1 MCYNIHLKGVDAVK
15 KRILLLYL
23 AILAVL
29 LLSGCARTID
39 ELYSPPK
46 RSEEYS
52 RLQSA
57 IDIAMAGL
65 EYSAPL
71 TGENQQAVQMADLD
85 GDGVEEYLV
94 FARGNSEK
102 PMQILIFTQQDDGN
116 VEITEV
122 ITSNGS
128 AFEQVQYED
137 IDGKPGLELVVGR
150 QVSDQLMGSV
160 AVYSFSS
167 GRSERL
173 LNAGYSR
180 LLTMDLGGS
189 EQKELL
195 LIQRGEFD
203 QANAI
208 AVMYRYRSKTMVRS
222 VEVELS
228 RPANSVKRI
237 TAGKLQCGSLAVYVS
252 SSTEESAIQTDI
264 LTLQDDRL
272 VKIDVTDPQESVV
285 QMLSNYYIYA
295 DDVDEDGIVEI
306 PNLIPVRPVASVWN
320 VEEQYVIRWF
330 SVDRNGE
337 QTDKLYS
344 FHNISDGWYLELDSS
359 WTRQITVNQVGSTYV
374 FNLWDDGFGET
385 TPGFVIYALSGSD
398 RETQA
403 TENGR
408 LVLSSSA
415 DVIYAAR
422 LESDLSDYG
431 IDEEYLKRNFHV
443 IHEKWKSGE
452 M

>member
-1 MCYNIHLKGVDAVK
+1 MK
-15 KRILLLYL
+15 KRILLLCGML
-23 AILAVL
+23 LTVL
-29 LLSGCARTID
+29 LLGGCARTID

-71 TGENQQAVQMADLD
+71 TGENQQAVQMADLS

-94 FARGNSEK
+94 FARGTSDK
-102 PMQILIFTQQDDGN
+102 PMQILIFTQKEDGN
-116 VEITEV
+116 VEISEV
-122 ITSNGS
+122 ISSNGS
-128 AFEQVQYED
+128 AFELVQYED

-167 GRSERL
+167 GRAERL
-173 LNAGYSR
+173 VNAGYSK

-195 LIQRGEFD
+195 LVQRGESD

-208 AVMYRYRSKTMVRS
+208 AVLYRYRNKSMMRS

-228 RPANSVKRI
+228 RPSGSIKQVS
-237 TAGKLQCGSLAVYVS
+237 AGKLQCGTPAVYVS
-252 SSTEESAIQTDI
+252 SSTGDSAIRTDI
-264 LTLQDDRL
+264 LALNGDRL
-272 VKIDVTDPQESVV
+272 AKIQIMDSQEEYV
-285 QMLSNYYIYA
+285 QTLGNYYVYA
-295 DDVDEDGIVEI
+295 DDVDEDGVVEI
-306 PNLIPVRPVASVWN
+306 PSLIPVRSMATSWSVEVQN
-320 VEEQYVIRWF
+320 LIRWY
-330 SVDRNGE
+330 SVDLSGVRTE
-337 QTDKLYS
+337 KLHS
-344 FHNISDGWYLELDSS
+344 FHNFSDGWFLQLDSR
-359 WTRQITVNQVGSTYV
+359 WTDRVTVNQVGSTYA
-374 FNLWDDGFGET
+374 FYMWDEKFTET
-385 TPGFVIYALSGSD
+385 HPAFTVYALSGSD

-403 TENGR
+403 TEDGR
-408 LVLSSSA
+408 FVLYGSE

-422 LESDLSDYG
+422 LETDLTEFG
-431 IDEEYLKRNFHV
+431 IDKQYLTDNFHM
-443 IHEKWKSGE
+443 IHQEWKSGE

>member
-1 MCYNIHLKGVDAVK
+1 MK
-15 KRILLLYL
+15 KRILLLCAALL
-23 AILAVL
+23 AAL

-65 EYSAPL
+65 NYSAPL
-71 TGENQQAVQMADLD
+71 TGENQQAVQMADLN

-94 FARGNSEK
+94 FAKGNSDK
-102 PMQILIFTQQDDGN
+102 PMQILIFDQKEDGN
-116 VEITEV
+116 VEISEV
-122 ITSNGS
+122 VTSNGS
-128 AFEQVQYED
+128 AFELVQYED

-160 AVYSFSS
+160 SVYSFSS
-167 GRSERL
+167 GRAERL
-173 LNAGYSR
+173 VNAGYSK
-180 LLTMDLGGS
+180 LLTLDLGGS

-195 LIQRGEFD
+195 LVQRGESD

-208 AVMYRYRSKTMVRS
+208 AVLYRYRNKSMVRS

-228 RPANSVKRI
+228 SPVSSVKRVSP
-237 TAGKLQCGSLAVYVS
+237 GKLQCGTPAVYVS
-252 SSTEESAIQTDI
+252 STTEESAVRTDI
-264 LTLQDDRL
+264 LALNDDRL
-272 VKIDVTDPQESVV
+272 ARIRVVDPLENYVHT
-285 QMLSNYYIYA
+285 LANYYVYA
-295 DDVDEDGIVEI
+295 DDVDEDGVMEI
-306 PNLIPVRPVASVWN
+306 PSLIPVRPVPSDWSE
-320 VEEQYVIRWF
+320 EEQYVIRWY
-330 SVDRNGE
+330 SADHSGA

-344 FHNISDGWYLELDSS
+344 FHNFADGWYLELDSA
-359 WTRQITVNQVGSTYV
+359 WIGQISVNQVGSTYV
-374 FNLWDDGFGET
+374 FYMWDEGHEVPSAAFT
-385 TPGFVIYALSGSD
+385 IYALSGSD

-403 TENGR
+403 TEDGR
-408 LVLSSSA
+408 FVLHTSP

-422 LESDLSDYG
+422 LETDQMDYG
-431 IDEEYLKRNFHV
+431 IHEDDLKSSFHL
-443 IHEKWKSGE
+443 IHKDWKSGE

>member
-1 MCYNIHLKGVDAVK
+1 VK
-15 KRILLLYL
+15 KRMMLLCTAMLS
-23 AILAVL
+23 AL

-65 EYSAPL
+65 DYSAPL
-71 TGENQQAVQMADLD
+71 TGEKQQAVQMADLD

-94 FARGNSEK
+94 FAKGNSDK
-102 PMQILIFTQQDDGN
+102 PMQILIFSQEENGN
-116 VEITEV
+116 VEIEEV

-128 AFEQVQYED
+128 AFELVQYED

-160 AVYSFSS
+160 SVYSFSS
-167 GRSERL
+167 GRAERL
-173 LNAGYSR
+173 VNAGYSK
-180 LLTMDLGGS
+180 LLTLDLGGS

-195 LIQRGEFD
+195 LVQRGESD

-208 AVMYRYRSKTMVRS
+208 AVLYRYRNKSMMRS

-228 RPANSVKRI
+228 RPAYSVKRVS
-237 TAGKLQCGSLAVYVS
+237 AGKMQCGTPAVYVS
-252 SSTEESAIQTDI
+252 SSTEESAIRTDI
-264 LTLQDDRL
+264 LALHEERL
-272 VKIDVTDPQESVV
+272 VKIYVQDPVENVV
-285 QMLSNYYIYA
+285 QTLGNYYVYA
-295 DDVDEDGIVEI
+295 DDVDEDGIMEI
-306 PNLIPVRPVASVWN
+306 PSLIPVWPVTYGWN
-320 VEEQYVIRWF
+320 VEEQYLIRWY
-330 SVDRNGE
+330 SADRRGA

-344 FHNISDGWYLELDSS
+344 FHNYADGWYLELNSA
-359 WTRQITVNQVGSTYV
+359 WTSQLTVNQVGSTYA
-374 FNLWDDGFGET
+374 FYMWDDGYEVA
-385 TPGFVIYALSGSD
+385 TPVFTIYALSGSD

-403 TENGR
+403 TEDGR
-408 LVLSSSA
+408 FVLYSSP

-422 LESDLSDYG
+422 LEADLTEYG
-431 IDEEYLKRNFHV
+431 INEEYLINSFHL
-443 IHEKWKSGE
+443 IHQEWKSGE